1 MIIKERDLY
10 TQSTTAALMSSG
22 TRIGTTTIQYEVRRY
37 VDTRNLTSTNS
48 FVVTCTQRFFV
59 PNGDPFS
66 PTAQQVTGFVDYPA
80 LITNGITFSDP
91 DSIVSTILLLD
102 YAPKTMNTSVT
113 TSQNAATST
122 GTTNTQ
128 EYSSGSSVAQTNSYG
143 GSLSLGFFGKSPTGD
158 IGISGSKSST
168 NESSWSQGS
177 GHTVDSGA
185 QYSND
190 ASMAIKDWG
199 SYAQLDATTNCWPTW
214 IWGQEYPW
222 DLIDFRNTDE
232 NDNIVLPQYVID
244 RLYDGTQVY
253 PPSELALLGV
263 NFASKAS
270 WLVTLKAGTTDTTS
284 LDFDHALTLCVATHQ
299 LQSSAL
305 VATIRTYQ
313 PATETVTNLDL
324 ARLAL
329 DPIGGNNGAAMVGF
343 IPTQFD
349 AAPTST
355 GGPFQIRAE
364 SNLMLVRGSGFTGA
378 SQTGFMT
385 TDFSA
390 GTVTLTLY
398 FKVLETSEDV
408 SLSFKHWVENGGV
421 TLSIQVNGGTTIT
434 RLIDAPE
441 AGGGG
446 DNVTVVPLRRKDF
459 TSVDFCDLLS
469 LGTNT
474 VVVTFAKASSGSA
487 ANYTLMAIAAG

>member
-10 TQSTTAALMSSG
+10 THSVTAALMSSG
-22 TRIGTTTIQYEVRRY
+22 IRVGTTTIQYEVRRY
-37 VDTRNLTSTNS
+37 VDTRNMTSEDN

-66 PTAQQVTGFVDYPA
+66 PTVQQVTGFVNYPA

-91 DSIVSTILLLD
+91 DNIVSTILLLD

-113 TSQNAATST
+113 TSQNVATSA
-122 GTTNTQ
+122 GATNTQ

-143 GSLSLGFFGKSPTGD
+143 GSLSIGFFGKSVTGG
-158 IGISGSKSST
+158 IGVSGSKSNTS
-168 NESSWSQGS
+168 ESSWSQGS
-177 GHTVDSGA
+177 GHSVDTGA

-222 DLIDFRNTDE
+222 DLIDFRNTD
-232 NDNIVLPQYVID
+232 NNGNVILPQYVID

-270 WLVTLKAGTTDTTS
+270 WLVTLRAGTTDTTS
-284 LDFDHALTLCVATHQ
+284 LSFDHALTLCVATHQ

-305 VATIRTYQ
+305 VATLDTYSQ
-313 PATETVTNLDL
+313 ATQTVTSLDL
-324 ARLAL
+324 AQLAL
-329 DPIGGNNGAAMVGF
+329 DPIGGNNGPAMVGF
-343 IPTQFD
+343 IPAQFD
-349 AAPTST
+349 APPTST
-355 GGPFQIRAE
+355 GGSFQIRAE

-385 TDFSA
+385 TDFSQ

-398 FKVLETSEDV
+398 FKVLETADDV
-408 SLSFKHWVENGGV
+408 SLSFKHWVDSGGV
-421 TLSIQVNGGTTIT
+421 TLSIQVNGGATIT

-459 TSVDFCDLLS
+459 TSVDFCDLLT

-474 VVVTFAKASSGSA
+474 VVVTFANAPGST